1 MKFDLVCKRE
11 RSTNFSQII
20 ELLRDIVPNG
30 ATAPCKTS
38 VGAHVSQVKTLL
50 EQDLIPLSKGA
61 R

>member
-30 ATAPCKTS
+30 ATAPCKTN
-38 VGAHVSQVKTLL
+38 VGAHVSQVKNAV
-50 EQDLIPLSKGA
+50 GA
-61 R
+61 RPHPTFKRG